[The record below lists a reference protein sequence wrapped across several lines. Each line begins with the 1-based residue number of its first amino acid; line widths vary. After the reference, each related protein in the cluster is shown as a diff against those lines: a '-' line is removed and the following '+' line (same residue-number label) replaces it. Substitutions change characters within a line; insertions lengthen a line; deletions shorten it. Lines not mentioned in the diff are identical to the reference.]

1 CPTAQP
7 VETASG
13 LRARRRILA
22 DESDAAWYLVATGLQ
37 GGYTVGT
44 LPFTFRNGV
53 TNERGH
59 ARPLGHRARRA
70 ARRGETLTLGV
81 RGTPDPRRP
90 QARPGEAGANAT
102 SDRAGP

>member
-1 CPTAQP
+1 MPQAGKAGGGRATMICYRECTSYSGNHAVKNIRWCPTAQP

-70 ARRGETLTLGV
+70 ARRG
-81 RGTPDPRRP
+81 
-90 QARPGEAGANAT
+90 
-102 SDRAGP
+102 